1 MTPAQRAVGTFAG
14 REQTEI
20 ALERLRATRFDMNAI
35 TVISAQPQPDEQIE
49 GVPVEKPEG
58 NTAGTGAAAGATAG
72 GVAGGLTGLLIGI
85 GAVASPGLGP
95 VLTVG
100 ALGTALATTL
110 GGGAVGAVAGSLVG
124 SLVGLGIPA
133 ERAEQ
138 YRAAV
143 EGGGYLVLVDG
154 PLEEVH
160 RAEKILLAQGVENY
174 ERFPVAQP

>member
-1 MTPAQRAVGTFAG
+1 MTPPQRAVGTFAG

-20 ALERLRATRFDMNAI
+20 ALERLRAARFDMNAI

-58 NTAGTGAAAGATAG
+58 NTADTGAKAG
-72 GVAGGLTGLLIGI
+72 GVAGSLTGLLIGI

-95 VLTVG
+95 VLSVG
-100 ALGTALATTL
+100 TLGTALATTL

-138 YRAAV
+138 YRATV
-143 EGGGYLVLVDG
+143 EGGGTLVLVDG
-154 PLEEVH
+154 PLEEVY